1 MRPAA
6 QYLTMEK
13 LAGLDP
19 ASILSGDL
27 DLMIPGETSLTAP
40 DTVREA
46 WKAERLGMIT
56 CSCFGKVTRGR
67 GGKGWSETA
76 LSYMYNLI
84 GEHLTG
90 QPASDFS
97 GSKATNWGE
106 EWELVAIAEYEK
118 QFRRKV
124 ETGKFYRATG
134 FRLVGGTPDGVGNIG
149 LEVKCPFS
157 FKNHIRTV
165 LNGEIPPE
173 YMDQVN
179 GHMLVTGRKRCVFVS
194 FDPRIERKDVR
205 LKAIEV
211 EWSRDDMEELSDR
224 LFEFEEELI
233 SKLNWLGLD
242 VPAIHRK

>member
-1 MRPAA
+1 MIQGA

-19 ASILSGDL
+19 ASLLSGDL
-27 DLMIPGETSLTAP
+27 DLMKPGENSLTAP
-40 DTVREA
+40 DPVREA

-76 LSYMYNLI
+76 LSYMYDLI
-84 GEHLTG
+84 GEHVTG
-90 QPASDFS
+90 QPASDFT
-97 GSKATNWGE
+97 GSKATQWGE
-106 EWELVAIAEYEK
+106 QYEPMAIAEYER

-124 ETGKFYRATG
+124 QTGKFYRAEG

-149 LEVKCPFS
+149 LEVKCPLS

-165 LNGEIPPE
+165 ITEEIPAE
-173 YMDQVN
+173 YRDQVN

-194 FDPRIERKDVR
+194 FDPRIERKDLR

-211 EWSRDDMEELSDR
+211 EWNRDEMEELSDR
-224 LFEFEEELI
+224 LYEFEEELT
-233 SKLNWLGLD
+233 SKLTWLGID
-242 VPAIHRK
+242 VPPVFKK